1 MRPSRTAIQAPF
13 VGISPANFIVNLG
26 KADSQSVQDLI
37 KVVSEKVYSNSG
49 VKLEREL
56 QFYHEAFLNVA

>member
-1 MRPSRTAIQAPF
+1 MGDAQVSTLH
-13 VGISPANFIVNLG
+13 ANFIVNLG